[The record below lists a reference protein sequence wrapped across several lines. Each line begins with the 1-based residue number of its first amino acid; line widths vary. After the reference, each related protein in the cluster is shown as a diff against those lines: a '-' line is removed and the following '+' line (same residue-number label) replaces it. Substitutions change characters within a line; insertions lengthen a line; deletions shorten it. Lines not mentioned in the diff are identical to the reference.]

1 MVLKSDLKNRISVF
15 QHNYRPRQYYHFN
28 TTQLTFQLKS
38 LDVKPQ
44 I

>member
-15 QHNYRPRQYYHFN
+15 QHNYRPRHHYHFN

-38 LDVKPQ
+38 LEVKPQ